1 MLRSSGRRFRVP
13 LLAALVLG
21 ALAVPASASTVVGGG
36 FDWTLANYYTRPADD
51 TLGQRTW
58 LGFVTATVSGGGP
71 PSSGTATAS
80 SGATITDRNG
90 AIVSEVNPSSPVSVD
105 DVYTFT
111 IPATGGTYDEYT
123 GVGSVQ
129 LGGTL
134 TFAVLPG
141 LGFLPRTIVNP
152 TLALDG
158 NSGALVSSGQIDR
171 DAYGPANIF
180 TFDLQSSL
188 VTLKTDGSRVIS
200 AIARTSHHAD
210 FFGTRTYFPSRGT
223 ESFAFRLKLKPDEV
237 RGPKGD
243 KGDRGDKGDA
253 GAPGKTVVL
262 QTSLLRRAAFRD
274 RGKRHAI
281 ELLTTKGKKV
291 VARGAVRAR
300 TIRVR
305 LAEGQT
311 KRLRGVYLLKTGDK
325 PAKRVR
331 VL

>member
-1 MLRSSGRRFRVP
+1 MLRSFARRTRVP
-13 LLAALVLG
+13 ALAALALG

-36 FDWTLANYYTRPADD
+36 FDWQMANYYTRPADD

-71 PSSGTATAS
+71 PSQGTATAS
-80 SGATITDRNG
+80 GGATITDRNG
-90 AIVSEVNPSSPVSVD
+90 AVVSEINTSTPVSATD
-105 DVYTFT
+105 PYTFAL
-111 IPATGGTYDEYT
+111 PATGGTYDEYS
-123 GVGSVQ
+123 GVGNVQ

-134 TFAVLPG
+134 TFSVLPG

-152 TLALDG
+152 TLTLDG
-158 NSGALVSSGQIDR
+158 FTGALVSSGQIDR
-171 DAYGPANIF
+171 AAYGPSNIF

-188 VTLKTDGSRVIS
+188 VTLKADGSRTIS
-200 AIARTSHHAD
+200 ALARTSHNTD

-223 ESFAFRLKLKPDEV
+223 ETFAFRLKLKPDEV
-237 RGPKGD
+237 RGPQGP
-243 KGDRGDKGDA
+243 A
-253 GAPGKTVVL
+253 GPSGPEGKPGKTVVL
-262 QTSLLRRAAFRD
+262 QTSVLRRAPFAD
-274 RGKRHAI
+274 RGKRHKI

-305 LAEGQT
+305 LAEGVT
-311 KRLRGVYLLKTGDK
+311 KRLRGVYLLKTGER